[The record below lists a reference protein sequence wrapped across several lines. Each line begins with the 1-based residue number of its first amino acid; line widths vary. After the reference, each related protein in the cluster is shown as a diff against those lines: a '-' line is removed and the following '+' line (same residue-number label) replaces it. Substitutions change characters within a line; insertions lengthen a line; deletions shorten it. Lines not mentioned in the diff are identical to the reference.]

1 MEHNIMHRHDLELL
15 ANDHGYCVQ
24 YCHACD
30 IVHLDL
36 GPVTLR
42 LRPGALEA
50 LTEVL
55 SRSTARLHQR
65 ADDGRRADVID
76 IRNLLAS

>member
-1 MEHNIMHRHDLELL
+1 MEHKIMHRHELELL
-15 ANDHGYCVQ
+15 AHDHGYCVQ

-30 IVHLDL
+30 IVHLEL

-50 LTEVL
+50 LAEVL
-55 SRSTARLHQR
+55 SCSTVRLHQR
-65 ADDGRRADVID
+65 TDDGRRADVID
-76 IRNLLAS
+76 IRNLLPS